1 MAETPE
7 ASDFT
12 SIQSRIHAHEKQ
24 QRKCHP
30 IHLQNFIG
38 NEHQHSPEGI
48 AFSLHDY
55 LELVDYSGRAIL
67 ENKRGHIPNQFPPI
81 LQRLGIDQTAWLDNI
96 QKFEERFSLAAGTIE
111 KLQAMAQQL
120 KQKWLKGKSA
130 AKQLYQ
136 ASPG

>member
-1 MAETPE
+1 M
-7 ASDFT
+7 
-12 SIQSRIHAHEKQ
+12 R
-24 QRKCHP
+24 
-30 IHLQNFIG
+30 LQNTHISLQFQNLLRTG
-38 NEHQHSPEGI
+38 YI
-48 AFSLHDY
+48 ASVSLHDY

-67 ENKRGHIPNQFPPI
+67 ENKRGHTSSEFPPI

-96 QKFEERFSLAAGTIE
+96 QKFEERFNLAVGTIE